1 MRKLSHKKICRKF
14 SSCIR
19 FYRSAFYRRSSVV
32 ERASLTVTIWRLN
45 SIFSLL
51 FDAFRYVDSSPC
63 FRLSSCDPAR
73 WSISYI
79 QNMRVF
85 VRRQQSRKQENNLR
99 PFSSSCNVS
108 FCQSSIIL
116 SVRIYRFCDA
126 IVPVEAPHAEW
137 LRIGPPYR
145 SRISPSSRACCILKK
160 SIITTSF
167 ALSGPK

>member
-1 MRKLSHKKICRKF
+1 MRKLSRKKICRIF
-14 SSCIR
+14 SSCTP
-19 FYRSAFYRRSSVV
+19 FYRRSSVV

-51 FDAFRYVDSSPC
+51 IDAFRYVDSSPC

-145 SRISPSSRACCILKK
+145 SRISPSSRAWCILKK